1 MLILDA
7 ALMSQPASA
16 PLEDGVIDVLKQ
28 VSRRPIEPALDSDL
42 VADLGFDSLQILE
55 VIAELEDRFDI
66 SIPLNDVPATRTVGQ
81 VVAQVARLVEDRA
94 TPLMSTLRTLPEAL
108 AQECTQRCRLLL
120 RRKRRQSAP
129 LVCGSAAGGAGARP
143 RVCAPP
149 DCGAAIWSRWCCRT
163 PRNFSPRCSAPRSPA
178 SSPRRCIRRRRP
190 AMCHATSSSPR
201 RSFVAPVRALSSPAR
216 ALAPSFEAA
225 RAQLP

>member
-94 TPLMSTLRTLPEAL
+94 T
-108 AQECTQRCRLLL
+108 
-120 RRKRRQSAP
+120 
-129 LVCGSAAGGAGARP
+129 
-143 RVCAPP
+143 
-149 DCGAAIWSRWCCRT
+149 
-163 PRNFSPRCSAPRSPA
+163 
-178 SSPRRCIRRRRP
+178 
-190 AMCHATSSSPR
+190 H
-201 RSFVAPVRALSSPAR
+201 
-216 ALAPSFEAA
+216 
-225 RAQLP
+225 